1 MPAFIATYIGPAGQS
16 RSLTVKA
23 SDLSQARKLLRRR
36 GIRAEELKPA
46 GENIRGDESRSS
58 GLLSLDF
65 NKLFEK
71 PPGVKEKAIF
81 NSQTRRTFSHSTRKW
96 QALRVDKTK
105 QAAANMFKN

>member
-46 GENIRGDESRSS
+46 SENIQGNESRSS
-58 GLLSLDF
+58 GLPSLDLH
-65 NKLFEK
+65 KLFE
-71 PPGVKEKAIF
+71 
-81 NSQTRRTFSHSTRKW
+81 SH
-96 QALRVDKTK
+96 RV
-105 QAAANMFKN
+105 